1 MIHTDI
7 LIMPLKQEVTLFMMT
22 PEEYE
27 ESLRKLDLV
36 VYMFGKRL
44 ENVVDNPILRPSMK
58 AVAKTYELANLPEYE
73 DIMTAR
79 SHITGKKINRFT
91 HIHQNIEDLVK
102 KSKMG
107 RLLGR
112 ATGCCFQRCV
122 GMDTLNALSIVTYDI
137 DKKHGTEYSKRF
149 LKYLEYVQEND
160 LTCDGAMT
168 DPKGDR
174 SLPPHKQP
182 DPDQYVHVVEEK
194 ENGIVVRGAKAH
206 QTGAVNSHEIIVMP
220 TIAMR
225 EEDKDYAISFALPSD
240 AEGIIYIIGRQS
252 CDTRKLEGDTID
264 TGNLLY
270 GGHEALVVFDDVF
283 VPWERVFMY
292 KEYDF
297 ASSLVEKFASYH
309 RQSYACKVGVGD
321 VLIGASQTAAEYNGV
336 EKASHIKDKIVE
348 MNHLNETLYC
358 GCIACASEGHKEPS
372 GTYSVNTLL
381 ANVHKQNV
389 TRFPYELSRLAQD
402 IAGGL
407 MVTMPNNQD
416 FKSPE
421 TGKWLE
427 KYYKTKPGVPT
438 ENRMR
443 ILRLIEN
450 LTLGTAAVGYLTE
463 SMHGAGSPQAQ
474 RIMISRTVNL
484 EEKKRAAKRL
494 CGIEE

>member
-1 MIHTDI
+1 
-7 LIMPLKQEVTLFMMT
+7 MPMMT
-22 PEEYE
+22 PEQYE
-27 ESLRKLDLV
+27 ESLRKLNLV
-36 VYMFGKRL
+36 VYMFGKRV
-44 ENVVDNPILRPSMK
+44 ENVVDDPIIRPSMQ
-58 AVAKTYELANLPEYE
+58 AVAKTYELAHNPEYE
-73 DIMTAR
+73 DIMTAV
-79 SHITGKKINRFT
+79 SHLTGDRINRFT
-91 HIHQNIEDLVK
+91 HIHQDVGDLVK

-112 ATGCCFQRCV
+112 HTGCCFQRCV
-122 GMDTLNALSIVTYDI
+122 GMDALNALSIVTFDI
-137 DKKHGTEYSKRF
+137 DEKHGTDYNKRF
-149 LKYLEYVQEND
+149 LKYLEYVQEHD

-168 DPKGDR
+168 DPKGNR

-182 DPDQYVHVVEEK
+182 DPDQFLHVVEEK
-194 ENGIVVRGAKAH
+194 KGGIVVRGAKAH

-220 TIAMR
+220 TLSMR
-225 EEDKDYAISFALPSD
+225 EADKDYAVSFALPSD
-240 AEGIIYIIGRQS
+240 AEGIIYIMGRQS
-252 CDTRKLEGDTID
+252 CDTRKLEGSCMDQ
-264 TGNLLY
+264 GNVMF

-292 KEYDF
+292 KEYEF
-297 ASSLVEKFASYH
+297 AGHLVENFASYH

-321 VLIGASQTAAEYNGV
+321 VLIGAAQTIAEYNGV
-336 EKASHIKDKIVE
+336 EKASHIKDKVIE

-372 GTYSVNTLL
+372 GTYAVNSLL

-407 MVTMPNNQD
+407 MVTLPSEKD
-416 FKSPE
+416 LKSAE
-421 TGKWLE
+421 TCKWLD
-427 KYYKTKPGVPT
+427 KYFKTDPNIPS

-474 RIMISRTVNL
+474 RIMISRRINMR
-484 EEKKRAAKRL
+484 EKQKAAKKL
-494 CGIEE
+494 CGIDEKS

>member
-1 MIHTDI
+1 MT
-7 LIMPLKQEVTLFMMT
+7 MMT
-22 PEEYE
+22 AEQYE
-27 ESLRKLDLV
+27 ESLRRLNLV
-36 VYMFGKRL
+36 VHMFGKRL
-44 ENVVDNPILRPSMK
+44 ENVVDDPIIRPSMK
-58 AVAKTYELANLPEYE
+58 AVAKTYELAHRPEHE
-73 DIMTAR
+73 DIMTAT

-91 HIHQNIEDLVK
+91 HIHQNIGDLVK

-112 ATGCCFQRCV
+112 ETGCCFQRCV
-122 GMDTLNALSIVTYDI
+122 GMDSLNALSIVTFNI
-137 DKKHGTEYSKRF
+137 DEKYGTEYYKRF

-182 DPDQYVHVVEEK
+182 DPDQYLHVVEQK
-194 ENGIVVRGAKAH
+194 KDGIVVRGAKAH

-220 TIAMR
+220 TLTMR
-225 EEDKDYAISFALPSD
+225 EEDKDYAVSFALPSD
-240 AEGIIYIIGRQS
+240 ANGIVYIMGRQS

-264 TGNLLY
+264 RGNILF
-270 GGHEALVVFDDVF
+270 GGHEALVVFNDVF
-283 VPWERVFMY
+283 VPWDRVFMC

-297 ASSLVEKFASYH
+297 AGQLVEDFAAYH

-321 VLIGASQTAAEYNGV
+321 VLIGAAQTIAEYNGA

-358 GCIACASEGHKEPS
+358 GCIACASEGQKEAS
-372 GTYSVNTLL
+372 GTYAVNTLL
-381 ANVHKQNV
+381 ANVHKHNV
-389 TRFPYELSRLAQD
+389 TRFPYEIARLAQD

-407 MVTMPNNQD
+407 MVTMPAEKD

-421 TGKWLE
+421 TGKWLH
-427 KYYKTKPGVPT
+427 KYFKANSDVPT

-450 LTLGTAAVGYLTE
+450 ITLGTAAVGYLTE

-474 RIMISRTVNL
+474 RIMISRRINL
-484 EEKKRAAKRL
+484 REKQKAAKKL
-494 CGIEE
+494 CGIE